1 MMQLATGS
9 NNGFADITQ
18 KSMEYHYEHTRR
30 TGLQLFYTKQSD
42 N

>member
-1 MMQLATGS
+1 MMQLKNGS

-18 KSMEYHYEHTRR
+18 NPTEYRYEHTRR